1 MDVRTCKECR
11 RIFNYLT
18 GPVICPSC
26 KDKLEE
32 KFQEVKKY
40 VEEHPGV
47 NMHQVAEECD
57 VEVQQIRQWL
67 KEERLELTE
76 GSANFLTCESCG
88 CAIRSGRYCDKC
100 RNNLANNFQTI
111 IKQSKPAPAAAPAK
125 KDKENPK
132 MRFL

>member
-1 MDVRTCKECR
+1 MDVRTCRQCK
-11 RIFNYLT
+11 RIFNYLS
-18 GPVICPSC
+18 GPTICPSC
-26 KDKLEE
+26 REKLEE

-40 VEEHPGV
+40 VEEHRGV
-47 NMHQVAEECD
+47 NMHEVAEVCE

-76 GSANFLTCESCG
+76 GSAAFLTCESCG
-88 CAIRSGRYCDKC
+88 ISIRSGKYCDKC
-100 RNNLANNFQTI
+100 RNNLANNFQSFIT
-111 IKQSKPAPAAAPAK
+111 KSKPAAPAPSK